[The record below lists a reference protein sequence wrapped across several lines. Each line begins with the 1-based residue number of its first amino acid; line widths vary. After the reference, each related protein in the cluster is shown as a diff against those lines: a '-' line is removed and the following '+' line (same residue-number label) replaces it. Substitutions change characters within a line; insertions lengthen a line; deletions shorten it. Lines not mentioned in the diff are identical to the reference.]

1 MTSRQSDETAPP
13 ATGTGTELDTK
24 TLAEAKATAA
34 PDATNDT
41 EADDDA
47 GHAHCD
53 DPVPEAVPSPEA
65 DVAATP
71 VDEHAPGPAP
81 PPAPSP
87 PEAAAPCKAGLFGK
101 LPARGDFISRAVAQ
115 DLLRPI
121 EDWLLPLVQATR
133 ELLGTN
139 WEAAWLHAPPWRFW
153 IGPDILRGDWT
164 RNLRAHEQA
173 GTVTGVLLPS
183 ADRQGRLFPLVLV
196 LADDHARLMPPPVL
210 EAPDRGWY
218 ATCDALLLA
227 ARAGRALEAVEVD
240 LAALAAP
247 RLPDGAAQMAG
258 LLARRALWGQGGGED
273 GGEGSVWSGIR
284 ASDHHLAATGRSY
297 WWCEGAEGRTSV
309 ISLAG
314 LPDAETFAFMLT
326 DAIPPAEPQ
335 TGG

>member
-139 WEAAWLHAPPWRFW
+139 WEAAWRQAPPWRFW

-164 RNLRAHEQA
+164 RNLRAKKRQKPQFGA
-173 GTVTGVLLPS
+173 KMTVSKL
-183 ADRQGRLFPLVLV
+183 Q
-196 LADDHARLMPPPVL
+196 
-210 EAPDRGWY
+210 
-218 ATCDALLLA
+218 
-227 ARAGRALEAVEVD
+227 
-240 LAALAAP
+240 
-247 RLPDGAAQMAG
+247 
-258 LLARRALWGQGGGED
+258 
-273 GGEGSVWSGIR
+273 
-284 ASDHHLAATGRSY
+284 
-297 WWCEGAEGRTSV
+297 
-309 ISLAG
+309 
-314 LPDAETFAFMLT
+314 
-326 DAIPPAEPQ
+326 
-335 TGG
+335 